1 MSITDKINKL
11 NEQVQWFY
19 SDDFTLDQAEENYQ
33 KATELAKEIE
43 EDLNNLKNKIEIIS
57 KDFTK

>member
-19 SDDFTLDQAEENYQ
+19 SDDFTLDKAEENYK

-43 EDLNNLKNKIEIIS
+43 KDLDNLKNKIEIID